1 MNHASEMP
9 TFTRRTRL
17 PVPAHVAFD
26 WHLRPGAFCRLTPGW
41 ERVEPI
47 AIPASLEDGVRA
59 EFDVR
64 IGPLRRRW
72 VAEHRNFEPGR
83 QFQDVQV
90 RGPFASWEHTH
101 TIEPAGD
108 DACILED
115 RIHYELPL
123 GWLGRTFGSR
133 SVDRR
138 LERTFQYRHELTK
151 QDVSV
156 HWKVREQRHMKIL
169 VSGSTGLVGSALV
182 PFLTTGGHDV
192 VRLVRSVPSAGSGDV
207 AWSVSQGTIDT
218 AGLAG
223 VDAVVH
229 LAGENIAA
237 GRWTAKQKARI
248 RDSRVEGTRLLC
260 ETLAAM
266 DDPPKTLVCASAIG
280 FYGDR
285 GDQVLDEDS
294 DPGTSFL
301 CDVCREWEAAC
312 EPARQRGIR
321 VVNLRIGVI
330 LTPAGG
336 ALAKMLLPF
345 KMGVGGIVGNGR
357 QFWSWISLDD
367 VVGAI
372 HHALTTESLSGPVN
386 GVAPNPVT
394 NREFTKTLGS
404 VLRRP
409 TIFPMPAFAARLA
422 LGEMADEL
430 LLSSTRVVP
439 KKLQQSGY
447 EFRHADLTAALKH
460 VLGK

>member
-1 MNHASEMP
+1 MNHPIDMP

-17 PVPAHVAFD
+17 PVPAQVAFD
-26 WHLRPGAFCRLTPGW
+26 WHLRPGAFHRLTPGW
-41 ERVEPI
+41 EQVEPI
-47 AIPASLEDGVRA
+47 SIPATLEEGARA
-59 EFDVR
+59 EFDVW
-64 IGPLRRRW
+64 IGPLRWRW

-90 RGPFASWEHTH
+90 QGPFAVWEHTH
-101 TIEPAGD
+101 TIEPDGD
-108 DACILED
+108 DACFLED
-115 RIHYELPL
+115 RIQYELPL
-123 GWLGRTFGSR
+123 GWLGRTFGRR

-138 LERTFQYRHELTK
+138 LERTFEYRHQLT
-151 QDVSV
+151 DYDISA
-156 HWKVREQRHMKIL
+156 HWKVREQKQMKIL
-169 VSGSTGLVGSALV
+169 VSGSTGMVGSALV
-182 PFLTTGGHDV
+182 PFLTSGGHEV
-192 VRLVRSVPSAGSGDV
+192 ARLVRSTPSADRGDV
-207 AWSVSQGTIDT
+207 AWNPSQGTIDA
-218 AGLAG
+218 AGLAD

-237 GRWTAKQKARI
+237 GRWNAKQKARI
-248 RDSRVEGTRLLC
+248 RDSRVDGTKLLC

-266 DDPPKTLVCASAIG
+266 DNPPKTLVCASAIG

-285 GDQVLDEDS
+285 GDDVLDEDS
-294 DPGTSFL
+294 DPGSSFL

-312 EPARQRGIR
+312 EPARQCGIR
-321 VVNLRIGVI
+321 VVKLRIGVI
-330 LTPAGG
+330 LSPAGG

-345 KMGVGGIVGNGR
+345 KLGAGGIVGNGR
-357 QFWSWISLDD
+357 QYWSWISLDD

-372 HHALTTESLSGPVN
+372 HHALTNDDVSGPVN

-394 NREFTKTLGS
+394 NREFTKSLGS

-430 LLSSTRVVP
+430 LLASTRVEP
-439 KKLQQSGY
+439 KRLLETGF
-447 EFRHADLTAALKH
+447 EFRHADLTTALKH